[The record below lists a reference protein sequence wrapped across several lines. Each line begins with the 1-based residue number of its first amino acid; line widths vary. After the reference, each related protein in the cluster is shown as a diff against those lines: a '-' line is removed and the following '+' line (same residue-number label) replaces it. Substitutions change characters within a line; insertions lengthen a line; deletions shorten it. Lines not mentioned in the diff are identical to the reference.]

1 MAIWSLT
8 QERVEKLLKQIGD
21 KELEVDALIKLSPK
35 DIWTQDLDD
44 FVAEWNTQI
53 EEEGNRAKKMAKI
66 VRRGSNKLG
75 IGAPKGGKRKK
86 KRSEDS
92 DSDSQSDYGPVK
104 KKAKPKTGGLLSYL
118 HQDDEQ
124 PKKPS
129 ATAALKGGAATAKKQ
144 TGMSD
149 YLKKETPP
157 VVDLDDSMDIDEPAS
172 APVPALAPEPVVA
185 ATKRARPAATKAA
198 TKPKPLTVDSES
210 DSDVFAAVAKEAEKK
225 PATTITNSRT
235 ARGATKKATNY
246 RVDKSESEASDDDD
260 FDVSNMVQT
269 IGGSSN
275 ARPLF
280 STTARPGSNGSIRPG
295 SATGGPAKINGR
307 GATQKPSPIE
317 DDPDETNYE
326 GLLPQG
332 SPHKPAPR
340 NVNDTIMGSDDSDD
354 LGFGIK
360 KKAVTKPAV
369 NKAVSKLKVTKA
381 APKPKPPVSSAV
393 VAKKTTQ
400 LSPAAKAY
408 AARLGKTKDLVT
420 SKPSAKAKKP
430 TAIESDDEDM
440 EDADQLANELLS
452 DDEDEDEPAPK
463 PAAARPGRRAAAKPA
478 RYVVSDDDEDS
489 DAASEPSFE
498 EDDSE

>member
-8 QERVEKLLKQIGD
+8 QERVEKLLRQIGD
-21 KELEVDALIKLSPK
+21 KEMEVDALIKLSPK

-44 FVAEWNTQI
+44 FVTEWNTQL
-53 EEEGNRAKKMAKI
+53 EDEGNRKKKLSKI
-66 VRRGSNKLG
+66 VRRGSHKLG
-75 IGAPKGGKRKK
+75 LGAAKGGKRKK
-86 KRSEDS
+86 KRADDDS
-92 DSDSQSDYGPVK
+92 DSESQSDYGPAK
-104 KKAKPKTGGLLSYL
+104 KKAKPKSGGLLSYL
-118 HQDDEQ
+118 HKDSNEA
-124 PKKPS
+124 KKPS
-129 ATAALKGGAATAKKQ
+129 ATAALKSGAATAKKQ
-144 TGMSD
+144 AGMLG
-149 YLKKETPP
+149 YLNRETPP
-157 VVDLDDSMDIDEPAS
+157 VVDFEDSMDVDEPAPDP
-172 APVPALAPEPVVA
+172 APVPVAA
-185 ATKRARPAATKAA
+185 ATKRARPATTKAA
-198 TKPKPLTVDSES
+198 TKPKPAPVDSES
-210 DSDVFAAVAKEAEKK
+210 DSDVFAAVAKEVEKK
-225 PATTITNSRT
+225 PAETITNSRT

-246 RVDKSESEASDDDD
+246 RVDKDSESEASDDDD

-295 SATGGPAKINGR
+295 SATGGPAKVNAR
-307 GATQKPSPIE
+307 SATQKPAPIE

-340 NVNDTIMGSDDSDD
+340 NVNDTIVGSDESDD

-360 KKAVTKPAV
+360 KKAAAKPAA

-381 APKPKPPVSSAV
+381 APKSKPAVPSAV
-393 VAKKTTQ
+393 VAKATQ

-408 AARLGKTKDLVT
+408 AARFGKTKDLVAP
-420 SKPSAKAKKP
+420 KPGAKAKKP
-430 TAIESDDEDM
+430 IAIDSGDEDM
-440 EDADQLANELLS
+440 EDVDQLANELLS
-452 DDEDEDEPAPK
+452 DDDEDEPTPK

-478 RYVVSDDDEDS
+478 RYVVSDDDEEG